1 MTHDSKVTINGEAE
15 PKSNL
20 DVPVIGPVQFP
31 FTFKFSVLSQT
42 SEIICIT
49 AMADSCGSILRT
61 KALVA
66 AGRCRDIAEGVVHDV
81 QVGQLKVGVSHLIYD
96 SCVLR

>member
-49 AMADSCGSILRT
+49 AMADSCGP
-61 KALVA
+61 AFN
-66 AGRCRDIAEGVVHDV
+66 
-81 QVGQLKVGVSHLIYD
+81 YD
-96 SCVLR
+96 AIRL